1 MTKSAAAIWTDLA
14 SLPQPTLLELFSAE
28 RDGGEGAEEP
38 GGAERVAMLSGR
50 IELAGDTAEDLM
62 APGGILFDWSKTHL
76 DRAVL
81 AKFAELAETMDFAG
95 QRRKLF
101 AGEVVNPTEGRAA
114 DHATLRGVGDEAKV
128 EEAAALIDRMGM
140 LVEAIHQG
148 ALGEIE
154 HLIHIG
160 IGGSALGPAL
170 GVDALSRDFARCDV
184 HVVSNI
190 DGVALEAAFA
200 KCDPAK
206 TLIAVASK
214 TFTTI
219 ETMTNAQ
226 SALKWLTDNGV
237 SDPGG
242 RVVALTANPEGAVEW
257 GVDETRILPFQES
270 VGGRYSIWSSIG
282 FPIAMAVGMD
292 DFREMLAG
300 AAAVDAHFRD
310 AEVAENLVL
319 RAAFA
324 DLYYTRVRGCQ
335 TRAVFAYDERLG
347 LFPDYLQQLEMESNG
362 KRVTA
367 DMQPVDGPTAP
378 VTWGGVGTDAQHAV
392 FQLLH
397 QGTHLIPVDFIASI
411 APGDALDPA
420 HHRILLMNCFAQ
432 GAALMAGKKG
442 SDPAR
447 NYPGDRPSATILCDD
462 LDAATLGA
470 LIAFHEHRTFAN
482 AVLMG
487 INPFDQFGVELGKQ
501 MAKAIEQ
508 GGEEFD
514 ASTEALLE
522 AAGLAQ

>member
-1 MTKSAAAIWTDLA
+1 MPDTPAHIWERLCA
-14 SLPQPTLLELFSAE
+14 LPQPTLRELFSAA
-28 RDGGEGAEEP
+28 RDGGEGADEP
-38 GGAERVAMLSGR
+38 AGADRVAMLSGR
-50 IELAGDTAEDLM
+50 IELGED
-62 APGGILFDWSKTHL
+62 AGGILFDWSKTHL
-76 DRAVL
+76 NRAVI
-81 AKFAELAETMDFAG
+81 AAFEDLAEAMDFAG
-95 QRRKLF
+95 MRTRLF

-114 DHATLRGVGDEAKV
+114 DHATLRGTGDEAKV
-128 EEAAALIDRMGM
+128 EEAMALIDRMGM
-140 LVEAIHQG
+140 LVGAIHQG

-170 GVDALSRDFARCDV
+170 GVDALSRDLSYCDV

-190 DGVALEAAFA
+190 DGVALEEAFA

-219 ETMTNAQ
+219 ETMTNAR
-226 SALKWLTDNGV
+226 SALKWLADNGV

-242 RVVALTANPEGAVEW
+242 RVIGLTAAPEKAVGW

-292 DFREMLAG
+292 DFAAMLAG
-300 AAAVDAHFRD
+300 ARAVDQHFRD
-310 AEVAENLVL
+310 TEGADNLVL

-324 DLYYTRVRGCQ
+324 DQYYARVRGCQ

-378 VTWGGVGTDAQHAV
+378 ITWGGVGTDAQHAV

-397 QGTHLIPVDFIASI
+397 QGTHLVPVDFIASI
-411 APGDALDPA
+411 APGDELDPA

-432 GAALMAGKKG
+432 GAALMAGKPG
-442 SDPAR
+442 EDPAR
-447 NYPGDRPSATILCDD
+447 SYPGDRPSATILADD

-482 AVLMG
+482 AVMMG
-487 INPFDQFGVELGKQ
+487 INPFDQFGVELGKA
-501 MAKAIEQ
+501 MAKAIEK

-514 ASTEALLE
+514 ASTNALLA
-522 AAGLAQ
+522 AAGFSDT